1 MAKIES
7 YSNLT
12 KLQEDLLKKGYCFG
26 QLIALAVY
34 TKHESG
40 VNTKT
45 SLKQVKS
52 TTDVP
57 NINGTT
63 YFKLTDPRFTLK
75 QEFQTS
81 LLYKTILEITP
92 EKFKNL
98 KGKVEVE
105 VNRATGAAKET
116 LSVECNTEK
125 TKAKLALG
133 SDKLFKTSIVRS
145 FGSFGA
151 GFDFGFDLNTWRL
164 GTYNA
169 AAYYFADKY
178 RAVLKHVST
187 DSKAY
192 TFGNLVGSL
201 YYNYAADTKI
211 GATTTVNNEGVA
223 DLTLGFQH
231 ALSGNKTFKGRVSKS
246 GVVGWNLRA
255 KINPYVSV
263 TTANQFNLK
272 SFYSSENPNWQI
284 GLRVKI
290 NQ

>member
-1 MAKIES
+1 MAKLES

-26 QLIALAVY
+26 QLAALAVY

-40 VNTKT
+40 LNTKT

-57 NINGTT
+57 NITGTT
-63 YFKLTDPRFTLK
+63 YFKFTDPRFALK

-81 LLYKTILEITP
+81 LLYKTILEFTP
-92 EKFKNL
+92 EKFKNV
-98 KGKVEVE
+98 KGKIEVE
-105 VNRATGAAKET
+105 ANRATGACKQTA
-116 LSVECNTEK
+116 SVECSSDK
-125 TKAKLALG
+125 TKSKVAIG
-133 SDKLFKTSIVRS
+133 SDHLFKTSIVRS

-151 GFDFGFDLNTWRL
+151 GIDFAFDLNTWRF

-178 RAVLKHVST
+178 RAVLKHIST
-187 DSKAY
+187 DNKAY
-192 TFGNLVGSL
+192 TFGNLVGSF
-201 YYNYAADTKI
+201 YFVQTAQTKFGAA
-211 GATTTVNNEGVA
+211 ATVSSAGLS
-223 DLTLGFQH
+223 DLTVGFQH
-231 ALSGNKTFKGRVSKS
+231 ALSDNKTLKGRISKN
-246 GVVGWNLRA
+246 GTVGWNLRA
-255 KINPYVSV
+255 KVNQYVSV

-272 SFYSSENPNWQI
+272 SFCSSENPNWQL